1 MIKRISIV
9 RKRADLSREQFVGHW
24 LGPHA
29 DIARRVPGLRGYVVL
44 FANEPEAAGCD
55 GIAITWFDSREA
67 AEAGFSSEPIHSA
80 LAADRLLFLKEVRVF
95 FAEEHVVVPPP
106 DADPAF

>member
-9 RKRADLSREQFVGHW
+9 RKRADLSREQFVRHW

-29 DIARRVPGLRGYVVL
+29 ELARRVPGLRGYVVL
-44 FANEPEAAGCD
+44 VSHDREAAGCD

-67 AEAGFSSEPIHSA
+67 ANAGFASETVRA
-80 LAADRLLFLKEVRVF
+80 GLAADRPLFLDDVRVF
-95 FAEEHVVVPPP
+95 FVDEHVVVPPP
-106 DADPAF
+106 ATEKVW